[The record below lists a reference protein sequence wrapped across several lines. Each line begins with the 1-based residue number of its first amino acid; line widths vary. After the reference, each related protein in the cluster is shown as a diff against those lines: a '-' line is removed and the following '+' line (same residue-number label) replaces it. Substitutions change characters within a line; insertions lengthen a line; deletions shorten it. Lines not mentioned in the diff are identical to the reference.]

1 MVPIEPDSSIP
12 KLILPVYS
20 PDARNEFFCH
30 VNRPKI
36 CTYSVLYFQ
45 KVGEVKGGLC
55 GLWRGSSGE
64 RQALES
70 PLRVLNPSTAMYCGL
85 SNSYENFTYIL
96 HPYQTFPSVQFNPA
110 QTEGPNSQ
118 KANLLQLNIRPLA
131 PRAGSAHAILIM
143 ALERSPPRH
152 LSYSWT
158 DYLILCGQL
167 SIRRSLFQ
175 Q

>member
-1 MVPIEPDSSIP
+1 MVPIEPESSMP

-20 PDARNEFFCH
+20 PDARNEIFRH

-45 KVGEVKGGLC
+45 KVGELKGVFM
-55 GLWRGSSGE
+55 RGSSGE

-70 PLRVLNPSTAMYCGL
+70 PLDLRVLNPSTTMYFRL
-85 SNSYENFTYIL
+85 SNTYEYFTYIL
-96 HPYQTFPSVQFNPA
+96 NPYQTFPSVQFDPA
-110 QTEGPNSQ
+110 QTEGPNNQ

-167 SIRRSLFQ
+167 SIRHSLFQ